1 MPESSGK
8 IVFDVDAQ
16 KAYQKTQALGKEF
29 AQIGKQITTSVAGV
43 MALANMLD
51 RAADAAQR
59 IRQETIKANEARGG
73 AALTRG
79 QAGRLMNLTGSQ
91 SQAFKNI
98 QTEGAVSEEDQ
109 LAFMSQLAGTGK
121 RASGSKGIQYAA
133 AFATGAF
140 SSKELLE
147 SAKRGKSVDIDA
159 RMASLSD
166 DEKQE
171 IAIRVY
177 ELQVT
182 RRETGG
188 TNERFAA
195 IERARQRRDNPL
207 LSSVVEGVEAAPVVG
222 GLIREGTNAVLAGQ
236 FANGARRPV
245 PVEMSNQRPQVGAR
259 GEEGQ

>member
-1 MPESSGK
+1 VAESTGK

-16 KAYQKTQALGKEF
+16 KAYQKAQAIGKEF
-29 AQIGKQITTSVAGV
+29 ANVGKQITSSIAGV

-51 RAADAAQR
+51 RAADAAKR
-59 IRQETIKANEARGG
+59 IREETIKANEVRGG

-79 QAGRLMNLTGSQ
+79 QAGRLMGLTGTQ

-98 QTEGAVSEEDQ
+98 QTEGAVGEEEQ

-121 RASGSKGIQYAA
+121 RAQGAKGLQYAA

-147 SAKRGKSVDIDA
+147 SAKRGKSVDIDG

-166 DEKQE
+166 EEKDE
-171 IAIRVY
+171 IAIRIY
-177 ELQVT
+177 ELSAT

-207 LSSVVEGVEAAPVVG
+207 LSSAVEGVEAAPVVG
-222 GLIREGTNAVLAGQ
+222 GLVREATNAVLSAQ
-236 FANGARRPV
+236 FSYGTRRPV
-245 PVEMSNQRPQVGAR
+245 SVEVSNQRPQVGAR